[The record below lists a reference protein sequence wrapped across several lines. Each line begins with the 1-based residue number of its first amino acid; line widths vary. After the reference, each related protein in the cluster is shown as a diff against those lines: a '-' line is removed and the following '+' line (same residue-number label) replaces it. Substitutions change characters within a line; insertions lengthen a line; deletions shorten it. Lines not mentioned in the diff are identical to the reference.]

1 MNDHFWPASRKAV
14 LHSGIYPECIYHFL
28 LQLFIITPYLYQ
40 QTKISR
46 CGFLGSYIIVDFCS
60 LSNDS
65 LVWIKSM
72 ASYFEFRYVEMLG

>member
-1 MNDHFWPASRKAV
+1 MIMIDQPLGKLF
-14 LHSGIYPECIYHFL
+14 CIHA
-28 LQLFIITPYLYQ
+28 FIILFASTHYYYPYLYQ

-46 CGFLGSYIIVDFCS
+46 CGFLGSYIIADFCS